1 MTLWKST
8 GPARAG
14 TGSLAFLSGFLLML
28 LFLLHPSAA
37 SAEGLRVLVLPFEM
51 HAEEDISTLR
61 RNVMEALAST
71 LDGSAGI
78 EVVGIEET
86 RRLMLDE
93 GVTRFGEEAAF
104 DIASRVRA
112 DFAVLGSVT
121 RVGGTSSA
129 DWRVL
134 DLKDGAAK
142 AFYFESSVS
151 DAELL
156 RRIRGKAAE
165 MPEAMTSALRER
177 PVEREGIIDSIVVS
191 GNRRVDSE
199 AVLQKVKSREGEP
212 YSHDTVR
219 EDIRAIYSTGYFDD
233 VSAVLSETAS
243 GRVLAFMVKELP
255 FVRRIEYRGN
265 DEIKLEQLE
274 ETVTLR
280 TNRVLDRV
288 LLAEDAER
296 IKRLYEEEGYYLAAV
311 TPLVESDG
319 TDATVVFRIE
329 EGPEVKV
336 KRITVIGNEAF
347 SDSRLRKV
355 MNTKEVGFF
364 TVLTKSG
371 KFNEFIYQNDL
382 ALIMN
387 LYFDNGYINADILDS
402 RVLLSE
408 DKRWFYIT
416 IAVSEGE
423 RFRIGKLDAKGDLLV
438 PGEEILD
445 KLDLDPGEVFSRSR
459 LASGIEAV
467 ADIYGEKGYAYAEVR
482 PETRVD
488 QEAQTIDITLDI
500 AKNELVYIEKIEI
513 TGNTRTRDKVIR
525 REVPVGEGELYS
537 STELKR
543 ARGNLRRL
551 GYFDDVQLTE
561 TRGSAADRLNLGV
574 SVSERPTGSI
584 SLGVGYS
591 SVDKLIG
598 TASISQSN
606 FMGTGLKLDL
616 SGTVSASSSRYV
628 FGITEPWLF
637 DRPISAGFDIY
648 NTEREYPDFDLRKEG
663 FNLRA
668 GFPLT
673 RRYTRGYITYKLEDV
688 HISDVAETAST
699 LIKEQEGTSTESS
712 IRLQARRDSRDDAF
726 FPSEG
731 SVVTLTTEFAGGPL
745 GGTSYYV
752 KYEADAVKFFP
763 MPWDTVLSLHA
774 SAGHVQGYDGREP
787 PVYER
792 YFLGGINTIRGFQTR
807 SISPRDA
814 ASGDLIGGRSMLVF
828 NAEYLFPLFTER
840 SIRGLVFFDAGNSYL
855 NSIDLGD
862 LKTSVGAGL
871 RWFSPIGP
879 IRIEL
884 GFNLNPDEGESGS
897 EWDFAIGTMF

>member
-1 MTLWKST
+1 MTLSNT
-8 GPARAG
+8 RGPARPG
-14 TGSLAFLSGFLLML
+14 TEFLSVFSGFLLTIL
-28 LFLLHPSAA
+28 LFLLPSAA
-37 SAEGLRVLVLPFEM
+37 FAEGLRVLVLPFEM
-51 HAEEDISTLR
+51 HAEENVSTLR
-61 RNVMEALAST
+61 RNIMEALAST

-93 GVTRFGEEAAF
+93 GITRFDEDTAF
-104 DIASRVRA
+104 DIASRVGA
-112 DFAVLGSVT
+112 DFAVLGSLT
-121 RVGGTSSA
+121 RVGRTSSA

-134 DLKDGAAK
+134 DLKDGVAK

-151 DAELL
+151 EAELL
-156 RRIRGKAAE
+156 RRIRAKAAE
-165 MPEAMTSALRER
+165 MPEAMAAALRDR
-177 PVEREGIIDSIVVS
+177 PVEREGTIDRVVVS

-199 AVLQKVKSREGEP
+199 AVLQKVKSRKGEP
-212 YSHDTVR
+212 FSHDTVR
-219 EDIRAIYSTGYFDD
+219 EDIRAIYATGYFDD
-233 VSAVLSETAS
+233 VSAALSETAS
-243 GRVLAFMVKELP
+243 GRVLAFMVKEMP
-255 FVRRIEYRGN
+255 FVRRIEYRGYK
-265 DEIKLEQLE
+265 EIKIEQLE

-296 IKRLYEEEGYYLAAV
+296 IKRLYEDEGYYLATV
-311 TPLVESDG
+311 SPTVESDG
-319 TDATVVFRIE
+319 TDATVVFTIE

-347 SDSRLRKV
+347 PDSRLRKV
-355 MNTKEVGFF
+355 MSTNEVGFF
-364 TVLTKSG
+364 TALTKSG
-371 KFNEFIYQNDL
+371 KFNEFVYQNDL

-387 LYFDNGYINADILDS
+387 HYFDNGYINADILDS

-423 RFRIGKLDAKGDLLV
+423 QFRIGKVDASGDLLV
-438 PGEEILD
+438 PKDEVLK
-445 KLDLDPGEVFSRSR
+445 KLGLKAGEVFSRSR
-459 LASGIEAV
+459 LARGIEAV
-467 ADIYGEKGYAYAEVR
+467 TDIYGEKGYAYAEVR
-482 PETRVD
+482 PGTSVD
-488 QEAQTIDITLDI
+488 PEARTIDITLNI
-500 AKNELVYIEKIEI
+500 VKNELVYIERIELA
-513 TGNTRTRDKVIR
+513 GNTRTRDKVIR
-525 REVPVGEGELYS
+525 REIPVGEGELYS

-551 GYFDDVQLTE
+551 GYFEDVQITE
-561 TRGSAADRLNLGV
+561 TRGSAADRMNLGV
-574 SVSERPTGSI
+574 GVKERPTGSI
-584 SLGVGYS
+584 SLGFGYS

-598 TASISQSN
+598 TASISQTN

-637 DRPISAGFDIY
+637 DRPISAGFDLY
-648 NTEREYPDFDLRKEG
+648 NTEREYPDFDLSKQG

-673 RRYTRGYITYKLEDV
+673 KRYTRGYITYKLEDV
-688 HISDVAETAST
+688 HITDVADTASS

-712 IRLQARRDSRDDAF
+712 VRFQVRRDSRDDAF

-731 SVVTLTTEFAGGPL
+731 SVITLTTEFAGGPL
-745 GGTSYYV
+745 GGTSYYI

-763 MPWDTVLSLHA
+763 LPWNTVLSLHG
-774 SAGHVQGYDGREP
+774 SAGHVQGYEGREP

-792 YFLGGINTIRGFQTR
+792 YFIGGINTIRGFQTR
-807 SISPRDA
+807 SISPRDPA
-814 ASGDLIGGRSMLVF
+814 TGDLIGGRSMLVF
-828 NAEYLFPLFTER
+828 NAEYLFPLFAEQ
-840 SIRGLVFFDAGNSYL
+840 SIRGLVFFDAGNAYL
-855 NSIDLGD
+855 DSIDLGD
-862 LKTSVGAGL
+862 LKTSVGAGI

-884 GFNLNPDEGESGS
+884 GFNLNPEDDESGS
-897 EWDFAIGTMF
+897 EWDFAIGTLF

>member
-1 MTLWKST
+1 MTLWNSM
-8 GPARAG
+8 GPARPG
-14 TGSLAFLSGFLLML
+14 TWFPAAFSRFFLTL
-28 LFLLHPSAA
+28 LFLLTPSL
-37 SAEGLRVLVLPFEM
+37 SFAEGLRVLVLPFEM
-51 HAEEDISTLR
+51 HAEEDISALR
-61 RNVMEALAST
+61 RNIMEALAST

-86 RRLMLDE
+86 RRLMLEE
-93 GVTRFGEEAAF
+93 GVARFGEEAAF
-104 DIASRVRA
+104 DIASRVGA

-121 RVGGTSSA
+121 RVGRTSSA

-134 DLKDGAAK
+134 DLKDGAPK

-151 DAELL
+151 EAELL
-156 RRIRGKAAE
+156 RRIRAKASE
-165 MPEAMTSALRER
+165 MPLAMASALRER
-177 PVEREGIIDSIVVS
+177 PVEKEGIVDRIVVS
-191 GNRRVDSE
+191 GNRRVEAE

-212 YSHDTVR
+212 FSHDTVR
-219 EDIRAIYSTGYFDD
+219 EDIRAIYATGYFDD

-243 GRVLAFMVKELP
+243 GRVLAFIVKELP
-255 FVRRIEYRGN
+255 FVRRIEYRGHK
-265 DEIKLEQLE
+265 EIKIEQLE

-288 LLAEDAER
+288 LLAADAER
-296 IKRLYEEEGYYLAAV
+296 IKKLYEDEGFYLATI

-319 TDATVVFRIE
+319 TDATVAFRIE

-336 KRITVIGNEAF
+336 KRITFIGNEAF
-347 SDSRLRKV
+347 SDSRLKKV

-364 TVLTKSG
+364 TALTKSG

-382 ALIMN
+382 ALIIN
-387 LYFDNGYINADILDS
+387 QYFDNGYINADILDS

-416 IAVSEGE
+416 IAVTEGE
-423 RFRIGKLDAKGDLLV
+423 RFSIGKLDAAGDLLV
-438 PGEEILD
+438 PKEEVLK
-445 KLDLDPGEVFSRSR
+445 KLGLETGQIFSRSK
-459 LASGIEAV
+459 LARGIEAV
-467 ADIYGEKGYAYAEVR
+467 TDIYGEKGYAYAEVR
-482 PETRVD
+482 PQTRTD
-488 QEAQTIDITLDI
+488 QEARTIDITLNI
-500 AKNELVYIEKIEI
+500 AKNELVYIEKIDI

-525 REVPVGEGELYS
+525 REVPIGEGELYS

-551 GYFDDVQLTE
+551 GYFEDVQITE
-561 TRGSAADRLNLGV
+561 TRGSAADRMNLGV
-574 SVSERPTGSI
+574 GVKERPTGSI
-584 SLGVGYS
+584 SLGLGYS
-591 SVDKLIG
+591 SVDKVIG

-648 NTEREYPDFDLRKEG
+648 NTEREYPDFDLRKQG
-663 FNLRA
+663 FNVRA

-673 RRYTRGYITYKLEDV
+673 KRYTRGYITYKLEDV
-688 HISDVAETAST
+688 HITDVADTAST

-712 IRLQARRDSRDDAF
+712 IRLQARRDSRNDAF

-752 KYEADAVKFFP
+752 KYEADAVKYFP
-763 MPWDTVLSLHA
+763 LPWNTVLSLHG
-774 SAGHVQGYDGREP
+774 SAGHVQGYEGREP

-807 SISPRDA
+807 SISPRDPA
-814 ASGDLIGGRSMLVF
+814 TGDLIGGRSMLVF
-828 NAEYLFPLFTER
+828 NAEYLFPLFAEQ
-840 SIRGLVFFDAGNSYL
+840 SIRGLVFFDAGNAYL
-855 NSIDLGD
+855 DSIDLDD

-884 GFNLNPDEGESGS
+884 GFNLDPDEDESRS
-897 EWDFAIGTMF
+897 EWDFAIGTLF